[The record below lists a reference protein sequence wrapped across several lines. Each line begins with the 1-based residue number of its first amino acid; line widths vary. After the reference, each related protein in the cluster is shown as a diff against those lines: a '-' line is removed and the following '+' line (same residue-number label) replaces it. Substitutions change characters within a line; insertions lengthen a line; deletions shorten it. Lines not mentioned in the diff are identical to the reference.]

1 MPHGHIWTFKEVDAF
16 IDSNLN
22 ATKPLAKVDVLEI
35 KDGTTFVKVYPTAP
49 IKKAMLHFATNE
61 GPWQKRLWETI
72 PATISNDV
80 VSASNDVVSAK
91 LPVGK
96 PIVFYISII
105 DERDFEVSSNH
116 LTMPLPT
123 VK

>member
-16 IDSNLN
+16 IDSQLN
-22 ATKPLAKVDVLEI
+22 ATKPLAKVDALKVI
-35 KDGTTFVKVYPTAP
+35 DGSAFVKVHHAIP

-61 GPWQKRLWETI
+61 GPWQKRLWESI
-72 PATISNDV
+72 PATI
-80 VSASNDVVSAK
+80 SNDVVSAK

-105 DERDFEVSSNH
+105 DERDYEVSSNH
-116 LTMPLPT
+116 LAMPLPT